1 MGQKFYSETG
11 ERDVLS
17 PKIQK
22 ISKECTD
29 GRKMVYIPEL
39 RLTAYTQL
47 NETIEETR
55 DRYLRN
61 TLTYGKIKEPGKEED
76 VLLIED

>member
-17 PKIQK
+17 PKILK
-22 ISKECTD
+22 ISKECIE
-29 GRKMVYIPEL
+29 GRKKIYIPEL
-39 RLTAYTQL
+39 RLVAYTRS

-55 DRYLRN
+55 QRYLRN
-61 TLTYGKIKEPGKEED
+61 TLTFGKLKNLDKEK
-76 VLLIED
+76 VVFIETD